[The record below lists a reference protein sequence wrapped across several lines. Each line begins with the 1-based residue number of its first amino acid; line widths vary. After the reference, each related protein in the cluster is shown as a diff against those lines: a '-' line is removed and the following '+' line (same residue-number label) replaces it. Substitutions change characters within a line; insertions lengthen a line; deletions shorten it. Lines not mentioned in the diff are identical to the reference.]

1 MQQLPED
8 VIEEILSRLHVKD
21 LMRFKSVSKKW
32 NSIISSQHLINLH
45 LKKSISSPS
54 HRRIFIPHSKSVVYK
69 GLQDDTEELP
79 LPPGAIAYFFGA
91 FDGLLCYLQ
100 NHDDA
105 TRIRI
110 WNPATRVSKTAD
122 LKLKFDNFVS
132 WFGRESSDDEYKLI
146 LGIRPH
152 GKQLANNHT
161 LLVTLYVDG
170 DSSNSSA
177 QEIDLDQLVF
187 KPYEEGTFFRGI
199 LHWPAN
205 RNRYWVVFTYD
216 LGQKSVGEIAMP
228 VTSQNHLCGLGVV
241 DRCLSEIC
249 GNCEG
254 FCVIYEVWIM
264 KEYGIKE
271 SWTKSMNIPHPAGNI
286 QYMYLVGVSDYGDI
300 FFRSS
305 TEQVN
310 LFVYSVGEKK
320 YTATLVSDGYFVKTY
335 VETLVSPNL
344 GKKRTVGAT

>member
-79 LPPGAIAYFFGA
+79 LPPGAIA
-91 FDGLLCYLQ
+91 
-100 NHDDA
+100 
-105 TRIRI
+105 IRI

-170 DSSNSSA
+170 DSSNFSA

-187 KPYEEGTFFRGI
+187 KPYEEGTFFCGI
-199 LHWPAN
+199 
-205 RNRYWVVFTYD
+205 
-216 LGQKSVGEIAMP
+216 
-228 VTSQNHLCGLGVV
+228 NHLCGLGVV
-241 DRCLSEIC
+241 DRCLSAIC

-305 TEQVN
+305 TEHVN
-310 LFVYSVGEKK
+310 LFVYNVGEKK